1 MAEPPVVHPHI
12 LIGRPRHLA
21 DHAAVAKAKPHA
33 VPQVPVMVMN
43 RSDRQVVEAKKLFRA
58 RRRREGQQQAVP
70 VRTSHLIVEMLE
82 LLFHA
87 APHNRIE
94 GAFTSRFF
102 LTRLI
107 FSLPSGSATIFTT

>member
-12 LIGRPRHLA
+12 LIGRQRHLA

-58 RRRREGQQQAVP
+58 RGRREGQQQAMP
-70 VRTSHLIVEMLE
+70 VRASHLIVEMLK

-87 APHNRIE
+87 APHSFSLFL
-94 GAFTSRFF
+94 FTSMGLRT
-102 LTRLI
+102 LAAV
-107 FSLPSGSATIFTT
+107 SSS